1 MKLIKWILVAIVL
14 LVALPVIYITLIFD
28 PNDFKPM
35 LVDEVKKQTGRE
47 LEIGEPLSW
56 QLFPS
61 IGIRLAGV
69 SLSNPQGF
77 SESQMM
83 AVNEVVAEVKLLP
96 LLSRDVQIDQLKIDG
111 AKLTLITTKDGRTSF
126 DGLSKGGDKAPK
138 AETTEGSGP
147 GLSAI
152 AIGGISI
159 TDTGI
164 TLIDEAAGSR
174 QEFTLESLT
183 LGEFTPGKA
192 TPLEISFRADTPDV
206 KLGGEG
212 SATLTVNDA
221 LNALDLAGFK
231 LALDAKGASLPK
243 GEVKVL
249 FNGGV
254 KADLAA
260 QTASLAVDSLKVMD
274 VEGKGS
280 IDANY
285 GRKVPQVKVKLAL
298 GAIDVDALLGTD
310 KADKAAD
317 AKAKGNESAQSAQ
330 TEPDL
335 TGMKAVDAALD
346 LSIASVKVSGLS
358 TQDWKL
364 KANLNGGV
372 LKVDELSA
380 GLYGGKLSASVSLD
394 GRKKVASY
402 SFNKVI
408 SGVQIQP
415 LLKDAAEVDLLA
427 GTANF
432 NIQGKGVG
440 LVPERAKQNL
450 VANGKFEVA
459 DGALYGVNVPQMIR
473 GAQAKLK
480 GDLSTEGNVEQK
492 TDFSSL
498 TGSIAIANGKA
509 NNPDLLML
517 SPLLRISGNG
527 GADLLA
533 ETLDYKLSTKVVGS
547 LEGQGGNKALSGV
560 DIPLA
565 ISGSFTEPKFALDT
579 EALMK
584 GQLKQETDKLK
595 DKLKD
600 SLFNKLGGK

>member
-1 MKLIKWILVAIVL
+1 MKFIKWILVAIVL
-14 LVALPVIYITLIFD
+14 LVTLPVIYVTVIFD

-47 LEIGEPLSW
+47 LEISEPLSW

-69 SLSNPQGF
+69 SFSNPKGF
-77 SESQMM
+77 SESRMM

-126 DGLSKGGDKAPK
+126 DGLSKGGDKATASTPSE
-138 AETTEGSGP
+138 AGSTA

-152 AIGGISI
+152 AIGGVSI

-183 LGEFTPGKA
+183 LGEFIPGKA
-192 TPLEISFRADTPDV
+192 TPLALSFRADTPDV
-206 KLGGEG
+206 KLGGDG
-212 SATLTVNDA
+212 KATLTVNEA

-231 LALDAKGASLPK
+231 LTIDAKGNSLPK
-243 GEVKVL
+243 GEVNVL
-249 FNGGV
+249 FTGGV

-260 QTASLAVDSLKVMD
+260 QTASLTVDVLKVMD
-274 VEGKGS
+274 VEATGS
-280 IDANY
+280 IEANY
-285 GRKVPQVKVKLAL
+285 GRKVPLVKAKLAL

-310 KADKAAD
+310 KA
-317 AKAKGNESAQSAQ
+317 AKADSKASESAQSMQ

-358 TQDWKL
+358 TADWKL
-364 KANLNGGV
+364 KAKLNGG
-372 LKVDELSA
+372 LLNVDELSA
-380 GLYGGKLSASVSLD
+380 ALYDGKISATASLD

-402 SFNKVI
+402 SFNKTI

-415 LLKDAAEVDLLA
+415 LLKDAADMDLLA

-450 VANGKFEVA
+450 NATGKFEVA

-480 GDLSTEGNVEQK
+480 GDLSASDNAEQK

-547 LEGQGGNKALSGV
+547 LEGQGGDTALAGV

-565 ISGSFTEPKFALDT
+565 ISGSFSEPKFALDT
-579 EALMK
+579 EALLK

-595 DKLKD
+595 DKFKD
-600 SLFNKLGGK
+600 SLFKKLGGN